1 MTEKKNNTRRKRL
14 SPLELHR
21 RFYGMFSRVA
31 RRLGV
36 AASYVSM
43 VARGKRS
50 SETVERAL
58 ENEVAKVR
66 CTEELS

>member
-1 MTEKKNNTRRKRL
+1 MAQNTTSGRRKRL

-43 VARGKRS
+43 VARGKRK
-50 SETVERAL
+50 SEVIERAL
-58 ENEVAKVR
+58 ENEVANVR
-66 CTEELS
+66 CTEKA